1 MSDDEAGAP
10 APRVAMV
17 LLSVGVSADQVR
29 LSVGAALADEARHGR
44 LRALLAEA
52 QANAQDLVEEM
63 WMGGGAGGETQRGA
77 RPGGEDAGGAA
88 GAAHADDEED
98 EDSLE
103 DAMEAAAHAVVW
115 RVWRWG
121 GEGRMGVVERS
132 RRAVTVEN
140 TKRCV
145 PSRLHLRPASRSTHY
160 PTPRGRPM
168 PAGCQWGVGAVAAG
182 FFVVCDT
189 SWWWR
194 WWFFKRPCRECVCEL
209 RQQAIFLCDYFAL
222 SLMEWRKP
230 KKERGGACL

>member
-1 MSDDEAGAP
+1 VAAGGW
-10 APRVAMV
+10 R
-17 LLSVGVSADQVR
+17 G
-29 LSVGAALADEARHGR
+29 GGE
-44 LRALLAEA
+44 
-52 QANAQDLVEEM
+52 
-63 WMGGGAGGETQRGA
+63 GGGAA
-77 RPGGEDAGGAA
+77 WC
-88 GAAHADDEED
+88 
-98 EDSLE
+98 
-103 DAMEAAAHAVVW
+103 VW

-168 PAGCQWGVGAVAAG
+168 PAGCQWDVGAVAAG

-189 SWWWR
+189 SWWW

-209 RQQAIFLCDYFAL
+209 RQQAIFLCDCFAL
-222 SLMEWRKP
+222 SLMEWRPP
-230 KKERGGACL
+230 KKERGGGVFVRSGRVLSYSTVPGRKT